1 MKIILGDDDYLLSKN
16 QTSQIH
22 CDFHQ
27 LVNAH
32 MLIMGKTGMGKTTF
46 LRRAIQQISRFS
58 PAPRIHIMDVHGDI
72 DLKEA
77 SSIRFSESTEYGL
90 NPFVVSADQH
100 FGGVRKRVQDFITTI
115 NGRQPIGSRQEAVMR
130 QLITDLYAANGFF
143 ADNYK
148 SWLLEDG
155 YQRKHPKRY
164 PTMDDACRYAFG
176 KLKQLIIG
184 SDTKSGRALE
194 ELNKVTSKLY
204 KIAKQLSHPDAEPD
218 GGLTEKALELRSNAL
233 RSYKEYIENLET
245 GRELED
251 FIKYE
256 SKEVLKSV
264 VERFEN
270 LKASGIF
277 KSQTAPFDPANP
289 IWRYDIT
296 ALREDEKRLF
306 VEFRLQELFSAALE
320 KGPVFRETEG
330 LLRDILIID
339 EAHLF
344 FRDDQNNIL
353 NTIAK
358 EGRKFGLGLVCSSQS
373 PTHFSEDFFSNV
385 ATKIVLGVDQMYWDN
400 LVRKMKIESKAL
412 QYVKPF
418 HVIGVQ
424 MSNKGETRSRFTMVR
439 VPNKQT
445 ATN

>member
-1 MKIILGDDDYLLSKN
+1 MKIELGQDDYLLSKN
-16 QTSQIH
+16 QTSPVY
-22 CDFHQ
+22 CDFTV

-46 LRRAIQQISRFS
+46 LRRAIQQMHRFS

-72 DLKEA
+72 DIKGA
-77 SSIRFSESTEYGL
+77 SSVRFSESTEYGL

-100 FGGVRKRVQDFITTI
+100 FGGVRKRVQDFIATL
-115 NGRQPIGSRQEAVMR
+115 NGCRPIGSRQEAVMR
-130 QLITDLYAANGFF
+130 HLITELYAANGFF

-148 SWLLEDG
+148 SWGLEDG
-155 YQRKHPKRY
+155 YARKHPKRY
-164 PTMDDACRYAFG
+164 PTMDDACRYSFG
-176 KLKQLIIG
+176 KLKQLIMG
-184 SDTKSGRALE
+184 SDTPSGRALE
-194 ELNKVTSKLY
+194 DLNKVTTKLY
-204 KIAKQLSHPDAEPD
+204 KLSRQLCHPDAKPD
-218 GGLTEKALELRSNAL
+218 GGLTEKAMDLRTQAL
-233 RSYKEYIENLET
+233 RSYKDYIENLET
-245 GRELED
+245 GKELED

-264 VERFEN
+264 VKRFEN

-277 KSQTAPFDPANP
+277 KNKPAPFDPDNP
-289 IWRYDIT
+289 VWHYNMT

-306 VEFRLQELFSAALE
+306 VEFRLQELFSSALE
-320 KGPVFRETEG
+320 KGPVRCEQEV
-330 LLRDILIID
+330 LLRDIMIID

-358 EGRKFGLGLVCSSQS
+358 EGRKFGLGLICASHS
-373 PTHFSEDFFSNV
+373 PAHFSEDFFSNV

-400 LVRKMKIESKAL
+400 LVRKIKIEQKLL
-412 QYVKPF
+412 QYIKPF

-424 MSNKGETRSRFTMVR
+424 MSNKGETRSRFTLVR
-439 VPNKQT
+439 VPNSK
-445 ATN
+445 ATLR